1 MSVGSGTDVK
11 GPASR
16 VHVRLDRQQ
25 LEQGIDDPQIK
36 RALREATEAAH
47 ELGVFGVPT
56 IAIDDELFWGDD
68 RLEDAAAHLRTVRA
82 A

>member
-1 MSVGSGTDVK
+1 MG
-11 GPASR
+11 
-16 VHVRLDRQQ
+16 LDRQQ

-36 RALREATEAAH
+36 RALRVATEAAH

-56 IAIDDELFWGDD
+56 IAIDDELFWGGD
-68 RLEDAAAHLRTVRA
+68 RLEDAAAHLRTVTA